1 MVDKNTTIAV
11 AFDIARLVKVKL
23 VNEIADCMIEN
34 VMSAPYSEVIN
45 VKKLKLLNP
54 NIVKWI
60 QNVQNEVKIAFW

>member
-45 VKKLKLLNP
+45 VKTLKLLNP

>member
-45 VKKLKLLNP
+45 VKTLKLLNP
-54 NIVKWI
+54 NIVK
-60 QNVQNEVKIAFW
+60 